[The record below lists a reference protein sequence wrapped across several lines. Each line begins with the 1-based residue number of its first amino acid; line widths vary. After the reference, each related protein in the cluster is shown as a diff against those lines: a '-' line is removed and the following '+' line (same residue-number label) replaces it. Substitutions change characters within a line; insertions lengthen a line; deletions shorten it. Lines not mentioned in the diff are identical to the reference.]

1 MQSKIFS
8 KETFFTATKLS
19 SKPQELTLK
28 PQDFSL
34 KAQELSEKPQEL
46 FLAILKCIVSDKC

>member
-34 KAQELSEKPQEL
+34 KAQELS
-46 FLAILKCIVSDKC
+46 